1 MDLSRLPELI
11 APDSTTT
18 VEKALTA
25 LREAICRGWLPA
37 GSQLKQDNLAEEL
50 SVSRIPVREALRLL
64 EAEGLIVFPPHQ
76 GAVVSGLSWG
86 EAPGAARPP
95 GRPGIDRSPPGR
107 APAGPDRPGPG
118 RRLAGPGGRIGPRRP
133 WSDDWSFHASLYQAA
148 DRPRMLT
155 MIAGLY
161 PQPGPVQSRAAFRVT
176 VNKNQTLTEHRSL
189 LEACRQRRI
198 EASVDR
204 LVRHVESE
212 GRRLTALMRGLEAS
226 GKITGPARPPDK
238 S

>member
-1 MDLSRLPELI
+1 MESPRLPELI

-18 VEKALTA
+18 VDKALSA

-50 SVSRIPVREALRLL
+50 AVSRIPVREALRLL
-64 EAEGLIVFPPHQ
+64 EAEGLVVFHAHQ

-86 EAPGAARPP
+86 EARELHDLRVALE
-95 GRPGIDRSPPGR
+95 STVL
-107 APAGPDRPGPG
+107 
-118 RRLAGPGGRIGPRRP
+118 RLAVPLLDRTALDRTAAWLDRANESVEEA
-133 WSDDWSFHASLYQAA
+133 WSDDWSFHASLYHAA

-161 PQPGPVQSRAAFRVT
+161 RNLARYRPASAQVT
-176 VNKNQTLTEHRSL
+176 ANRTQTLAEHRAL
-189 LEACRQRRI
+189 YEACRQRRI
-198 EASVDR
+198 DASVDL
-204 LVRHVESE
+204 LVRHIESE

-226 GKITGPARPPDK
+226 AKLTVPA
-238 S
+238 